1 LDGDVAVVPA
11 LDCRPSGG
19 GDRGVVLGES
29 LVTDS
34 ATLVQRGDR
43 DPRPGGTLGLDRGA
57 VTAVTPDP
65 SLGDPT
71 GDVVAG
77 LIRGCEGT
85 RRMVPPELLSITGA
99 GTCSTFSFTIIS
111 PSMSSSSLLS
121 SSSFFCSVTVSVGTT
136 ACFTIVPVKGTVP
149 FVGLTMV
156 PVNGLTMVPVKTS
169 SVYSSS
175 FLISFCSSTTSLLG
189 ADAAAFVAGGAAGA
203 TVGSSAVT
211 TRTSSIPACS

>member
-1 LDGDVAVVPA
+1 M
-11 LDCRPSGG
+11 
-19 GDRGVVLGES
+19 
-29 LVTDS
+29 TDS

-121 SSSFFCSVTVSVGTT
+121 SSSSSFFCSVTVSVGTT

-169 SVYSSS
+169 SVSSSS

-211 TRTSSIPACS
+211 TRTSSIPAFS

>member
-1 LDGDVAVVPA
+1 
-11 LDCRPSGG
+11 
-19 GDRGVVLGES
+19 
-29 LVTDS
+29 
-34 ATLVQRGDR
+34 
-43 DPRPGGTLGLDRGA
+43 
-57 VTAVTPDP
+57 
-65 SLGDPT
+65 
-71 GDVVAG
+71 
-77 LIRGCEGT
+77 
-85 RRMVPPELLSITGA
+85 MVPPELLSITGA

-111 PSMSSSSLLS
+111 PSMSSSSLLSS

-169 SVYSSS
+169 SVSSSS

-211 TRTSSIPACS
+211 TRTSSISAFS